1 MKLANK
7 VALITGAG
15 SGFGRASAL
24 LFSREGARVAIADID
39 EKGGRETLQL
49 LGNEGRAIF
58 IPADVSVATQAEKMI
73 KTTVETFGRL
83 DILFNNAGMPMPM
96 TPIENISEDLWDRIQ
111 DVNVKGIFLASKY
124 AIPYLKKQGRG
135 VILNTASI
143 GGVRPRPGLGA
154 YSVSKAAAIMLTK
167 VLAIELAPSKIR
179 VNCINP
185 VAGETPML
193 AKIISARP
201 LPQEKYEEEKQ
212 KLINTVPL
220 GRLARAE
227 DVAFAALF
235 LVSDDASLIT
245 GASFDVDGGRSI

>member
-1 MKLANK
+1 
-7 VALITGAG
+7 
-15 SGFGRASAL
+15 
-24 LFSREGARVAIADID
+24 
-39 EKGGRETLQL
+39 
-49 LGNEGRAIF
+49 
-58 IPADVSVATQAEKMI
+58 VSVATQAEKMI